1 MPQRYNTGNERP
13 SNAMKDLNDNAL
25 AFDDYMNSDSDT
37 FIDRLGEEKDSL
49 SGSVKKIS
57 TAADDVVESARQN
70 LIPLSRQY
78 MTLADAQADIANIPE
93 GSTTYY
99 RSPDDSALAVEVIN
113 NGGTLQPTG
122 RKMPSQSYLDS
133 VSAVTGQ
140 IYSDVGRGSLVINYF
155 DKERT
160 TDGFAVGTTGSLVAN
175 AAYYASDMI
184 PALGN
189 TQYVFAVNVS
199 QLAFYDLQGTF
210 ISYVAG
216 AAAGA
221 AFTTPARTRYIRFSQ
236 TLSTG
241 KNAQMLLKGTAVP
254 THYVGAGLVDPFS
267 AKRTALAQAIDISA
281 RANALVRNLFDKN
294 RANDGYA
301 LSTNGSL
308 TANAAY
314 FVTDYIP
321 VLPGE
326 AYILSSG
333 TQVLCFYDPDLSKT
347 SNITVAA
354 ATSFTVPAGS
364 YYLRFQSTPL
374 TAKDSLMVIRGTSL
388 PTSYV
393 GFGALTTAEATAITQ
408 SISWGIADG
417 TLAAIRNMFN
427 KDVALDNYA
436 LATSGT
442 PYAANNYFVTGW
454 IPVKP
459 SQQYIMN
466 AASGVAVFFDANK
479 AKVSNGT
486 IANGTVFTTPAGAAF
501 VRFQVLGLTVKN
513 TLMMVEGT
521 VLPASY
527 LSFGSP
533 TSTYVDT
540 QALTVA
546 RSVALSLQPQQV
558 NLFDKS
564 LAMLDT
570 AVSYQTGGT
579 SAAAGYFATPKM
591 MVTPGDWFVS
601 TYGSG
606 GGAFYKIDGTFL
618 SGFQNLVANTP
629 YAVPENAYYVRFQVL
644 GLARLES
651 LMVSPGQTVPSGY
664 VPFGGKTATLPW
676 QGKKIIW
683 LGDSITNNRL
693 YEPYVLAGTGMTEL
707 ANYGVPGQTVRTMA
721 DSLTAET
728 IANADFISILG
739 GTNDYGGNVRLG
751 TIADATSAYDET
763 ANGRSFYHNVFY
775 VLDKIYTLKPS
786 VRVVF
791 STPMKRGQTDGQS
804 VVYPAANA
812 AGFFLEQYV
821 QAIKDVCSMFSVP
834 VCDLFN
840 NSGIN
845 LYNLSIYTNDNLHPN
860 AAGSALHARPM
871 IAKFNSA

>member
-1 MPQRYNTGNERP
+1 MAELPTPTQKAVP
-13 SNAMKDLNDNAL
+13 SDDIRDHVYAGGMLDKVVTSTDLT
-25 AFDDYMNSDSDT
+25 YT
-37 FIDRLGEEKDSL
+37 DRLGGVHYTVDGIKAEGDKVAEE
-49 SGSVKKIS
+49 
-57 TAADDVVESARQN
+57 TRQN

-78 MTLADAQADIANIPE
+78 MTLAAAQADIANIPE

-122 RKMPSQSYLDS
+122 RQMPSQSYLDS

-241 KNAQMLLKGTAVP
+241 KSGQMLIKGTSLP
-254 THYVGAGLVDPFS
+254 TGYIGAGLVDPFT
-267 AKRTALAQAIDISA
+267 AKRVALAQAIDISS

-354 ATSFTVPAGS
+354 ATAFTVPTGS

-374 TAKDSLMVIRGTSL
+374 SGKESLMVIRGTSL
-388 PTSYV
+388 PSSYV
-393 GFGALTTAEATAITQ
+393 GFGVLTTAEATAITQ

-417 TLAAIRNMFN
+417 TLAAVRNMF
-427 KDVALDNYA
+427 DRDIALDNYA

-521 VLPASY
+521 ALPASY

-540 QALTVA
+540 KSLTVA
-546 RSVALSLQPQQV
+546 RSVALSLQKVAV
-558 NLFDKS
+558 NLYNS
-564 LAMLDT
+564 ELALTDT
-570 AVSYQTGGT
+570 GVSYQTGGLT
-579 SAAAGYFATPKM
+579 SSAGYFATPKM

-629 YAVPENAYYVRFQVL
+629 YAVPDNAYFVRFQVYNL
-644 GLARLES
+644 TRLNS
-651 LMVSPGQTVPSGY
+651 LMVSPGQTVPAGY
-664 VPFGGKTATLPW
+664 VPFGGQAQELPW
-676 QGKKIIW
+676 QGKGIGF
-683 LGDSITNNRL
+683 LGDSITNTGNYIAPLLSR
-693 YEPYVLAGTGMTEL
+693 TGMRQI
-707 ANYGVPGQTVRTMA
+707 ANYGVPGQGVRTMA
-721 DSLTAET
+721 DSLNATT
-728 IANADFISILG
+728 IDAMDFISILG
-739 GTNDYGGNVRLG
+739 GTNDYGGNRRLG
-751 TIADATSAYDET
+751 TIADARADYDDT
-763 ANGRSFYHNVFY
+763 TVKSFYYDVFF
-775 VLDKIYTLKPS
+775 VLNKIYTLKPT
-786 VRVVF
+786 VRVMF
-791 STPMKRGQTDGQS
+791 STPMKRGAFESQP
-804 VVYPAANA
+804 VYPAANS
-812 AGFFLEQYV
+812 AGFTLPQYV
-821 QAIKDVCSMFSVP
+821 QAIKEVCSLFSVP
-834 VCDLFN
+834 VCDLFAE
-840 NSGIN
+840 SGLN
-845 LYNLSIYTNDNLHPN
+845 LYNLSVYTGDNLHPN
-860 AAGSALHARPM
+860 AAGGELMARRM
-871 IAKFNSA
+871 ASVVNML

>member
-1 MPQRYNTGNERP
+1 MAFNPELGSTSP
-13 SNAMKDLNDNAL
+13 AVLLDNAERL
-25 AFDDYMNSDSDT
+25 DKLVNGPALTEPDRAGDDLDT
-37 FIDRLGEEKDSL
+37 WRGMMAKNEALTEE
-49 SGSVKKIS
+49 
-57 TAADDVVESARQN
+57 TRQN

-78 MTLADAQADIANIPE
+78 ATLAAAQADIANIPV

-113 NGGTLQPTG
+113 NAGTLQPTG
-122 RKMPSQSYLDS
+122 RQMPSKSYLDS

-160 TDGFAVGTTGSLVAN
+160 TDGFAVGSTGSLVAN
-175 AAYYASDMI
+175 AAYFVSDMI
-184 PALGN
+184 PALDG

-199 QLAFYDLQGTF
+199 QLAFYDLQGNF

-216 AAAGA
+216 ATAGTV
-221 AFTTPARTRYIRFSQ
+221 FTTPARTRYIRFSQ

-241 KNAQMLLKGTAVP
+241 KSGQMLIKGTSLPAG
-254 THYVGAGLVDPFS
+254 YIGAGLVDPFS
-267 AKRTALAQAIDISA
+267 AKRTALEQAIDISS

-308 TANAAY
+308 TANASY

-326 AYILSSG
+326 SYILSSG
-333 TQVLCFYDPDLSKT
+333 TQVLCFYDPDLNKT
-347 SNITVAA
+347 SNITVSA
-354 ATSFTVPAGS
+354 ATTFTVPTGS
-364 YYLRFQSTPL
+364 CYLRFQSTPL
-374 TAKDSLMVIRGTSL
+374 SGKESLMVVRGTSL
-388 PTSYV
+388 PSSYV

-436 LATSGT
+436 LATTGA

-501 VRFQVLGLTVKN
+501 VRFQVYGLSAKN
-513 TLMMVEGT
+513 TLMMVEGSA
-521 VLPASY
+521 LPASY

-540 QALTVA
+540 KSLTVA
-546 RSVALSLQPQQV
+546 RSVALSLQKVAV
-558 NLFDKS
+558 NLYNS
-564 LAMLDT
+564 ELAQTDRG
-570 AVSYQTGGT
+570 VSYQTGGLT
-579 SAAAGYFATPKM
+579 SSAGYFATPMM

-629 YAVPENAYYVRFQVL
+629 YAVPDNAYFVRFQVYNL
-644 GLARLES
+644 TRLNS
-651 LMVSPGQTVPSGY
+651 LMVSPGQAVPAGY
-664 VPFGGKTATLPW
+664 VPFGGQGQELPW
-676 QGKKIIW
+676 QGKGIGF
-683 LGDSITNNRL
+683 LGDSITNTGNYIAPLLSR
-693 YEPYVLAGTGMTEL
+693 TGMRQI
-707 ANYGVPGQTVRTMA
+707 ANYGVPGQGVRTMA
-721 DSLTAET
+721 DSLNATT
-728 IANADFISILG
+728 IDAMDFISILG
-739 GTNDYGGNVRLG
+739 GTNDYGGNRRLG
-751 TIADATSAYDET
+751 TIADARADYDYT
-763 ANGRSFYHNVFY
+763 TVKSFYYDVFF
-775 VLDKIYTLKPS
+775 VLNKIYTLKPT
-786 VRVVF
+786 VRVMF
-791 STPMKRGQTDGQS
+791 STPMKRGAFESQP
-804 VVYPAANA
+804 VYPAANS
-812 AGFFLEQYV
+812 AGFTLPQYV
-821 QAIKDVCSMFSVP
+821 QAIREVCALFSVP
-834 VCDLFN
+834 VCDLFAE
-840 NSGIN
+840 SGIN
-845 LYNLSIYTNDNLHPN
+845 LYNLSLYTGDNLHPN
-860 AAGSALHARPM
+860 AAGGELIARRM
-871 IAKFNSA
+871 ASVVNML

>member
-1 MPQRYNTGNERP
+1 MAFNPELGSTSP
-13 SNAMKDLNDNAL
+13 AVLVDNAERL
-25 AFDDYMNSDSDT
+25 DKLVNGDAAT
-37 FIDRLGEEKDSL
+37 VPDRAGDPLYSWRG
-49 SGSVKKIS
+49 IH
-57 TAADDVVESARQN
+57 QN

-78 MTLADAQADIANIPE
+78 MTLAAAQADIANIPV

-113 NGGTLQPTG
+113 NAGTLVATG

-140 IYSDVGRGSLVINYF
+140 IYSDVGRGPLVINYF
-155 DKERT
+155 DKART
-160 TDGFAVGTTGSLVAN
+160 TDGFAVSSTGSLVAN
-175 AAYYASDMI
+175 AAYFASDMI
-184 PALGN
+184 PALDN
-189 TQYVFAVNVS
+189 TQYVFAINVS
-199 QLAFYDLQGTF
+199 QLAFYDVQGNF
-210 ISYVAG
+210 ISYQAG
-216 AAAGA
+216 AAAGSS
-221 AFTTPARTRYIRFSQ
+221 FTTPAKTRYIRFSQ

-241 KNAQMLLKGTAVP
+241 KSGQMLIKGTSLPAG
-254 THYVGAGLVDPFS
+254 YIGAGLVDPFS
-267 AKRTALAQAIDISA
+267 AKRTALAQAIDISS

-308 TANAAY
+308 TANASY

-326 AYILSSG
+326 SYILSSG
-333 TQVLCFYDPDLSKT
+333 TQALCFYDPDLSKT

-354 ATSFTVPAGS
+354 ATTFTVPTGS

-374 TAKDSLMVIRGTSL
+374 SGKESLMVVRGTSL
-388 PTSYV
+388 PSSYV

-417 TLAAIRNMFN
+417 TLAAVRNMFN
-427 KDVALDNYA
+427 KDIALDNYA

-442 PYAANNYFVTGW
+442 PYVANNYFVTGW

-459 SQQYIMN
+459 AQQYIMN

-501 VRFQVLGLTVKN
+501 VRFQVYGLAAKN
-513 TLMMVEGT
+513 TLMMVEGSA
-521 VLPASY
+521 LPASY

>member
-1 MPQRYNTGNERP
+1 MAYVPPVGQTTDPDIFMENVKRADQLISGPAGTVPDRGGEPLDTWRQMM
-13 SNAMKDLNDNAL
+13 AKND
-25 AFDDYMNSDSDT
+25 
-37 FIDRLGEEKDSL
+37 E
-49 SGSVKKIS
+49 V
-57 TAADDVVESARQN
+57 RQN
-70 LIPLSRQY
+70 LIPLSKQY
-78 MTLADAQADIANIPE
+78 QTLAAAQADIVNIPP

-122 RKMPSQSYLDS
+122 RQMPSKSYLDS

-241 KNAQMLLKGTAVP
+241 KSGQMLIKGTSLP
-254 THYVGAGLVDPFS
+254 TGYIGAGLVDPFT
-267 AKRTALAQAIDISA
+267 AKRVALAQAIDISS

-354 ATSFTVPAGS
+354 ATAFTVPTGS

-374 TAKDSLMVIRGTSL
+374 SGKESLMVIRGTSL
-388 PTSYV
+388 PSSYV
-393 GFGALTTAEATAITQ
+393 GFGVLTTAEATAITQ

-417 TLAAIRNMFN
+417 TLAAVRNMF
-427 KDVALDNYA
+427 DRDIALDNYA

-486 IANGTVFTTPAGAAF
+486 IANGAVFTTPSGAVY
-501 VRFQVLGLTVKN
+501 VRFQVYGLAAKN
-513 TLMMVEGT
+513 TLMMVEGSA
-521 VLPASY
+521 LPASY

>member
-1 MPQRYNTGNERP
+1 MAEDG
-13 SNAMKDLNDNAL
+13 
-25 AFDDYMNSDSDT
+25 
-37 FIDRLGEEKDSL
+37 
-49 SGSVKKIS
+49 
-57 TAADDVVESARQN
+57 TAVVEKTRQN

-78 MTLADAQADIANIPE
+78 MTLADAQTDIANIPA

-99 RSPDDSALAVEVIN
+99 RSPDDSALAIEVMN
-113 NGGTLQPTG
+113 VGGTLQPTG
-122 RKMPSQSYLDS
+122 RQMPSKSYLDS
-133 VSAVTGQ
+133 VSEVTGQ

-160 TDGFAVGTTGSLVAN
+160 TDGFAVGSTGSLVAN
-175 AAYYASDMI
+175 AAYFVSDMI
-184 PALGN
+184 PALDG

-199 QLAFYDLQGTF
+199 QLAFYDLQGNF

-216 AAAGA
+216 ATAGA
-221 AFTTPARTRYIRFSQ
+221 VFTTPARTRYIRFSQ

-241 KNAQMLLKGTAVP
+241 KSGQMLIKGTSLPAG
-254 THYVGAGLVDPFS
+254 YIGAGLVDPFS
-267 AKRTALAQAIDISA
+267 AKRTALAQAIDISS
-281 RANALVRNLFDKN
+281 RSNALVRNLFDKN

-308 TANAAY
+308 TANASY

-326 AYILSSG
+326 SYILSSG
-333 TQVLCFYDPDLSKT
+333 TQVLCFYDPDLNKT

-354 ATSFTVPAGS
+354 ATAFTVPTGS

-374 TAKDSLMVIRGTSL
+374 SGKESLMVVRGTSL
-388 PTSYV
+388 PSSYV

-436 LATSGT
+436 LATTGA

-501 VRFQVLGLTVKN
+501 VRFQVYGLSAKN
-513 TLMMVEGT
+513 TLMMVEGSA
-521 VLPASY
+521 LPASY

-540 QALTVA
+540 KSLTVA
-546 RSVALSLQPQQV
+546 RSVALSLQKVAV
-558 NLFDKS
+558 NLYNS
-564 LAMLDT
+564 ELAQTDRG
-570 AVSYQTGGT
+570 VSYQTGGLT
-579 SAAAGYFATPKM
+579 SSAGYFATPMM

-629 YAVPENAYYVRFQVL
+629 YAVPDNAYFVRFQVYNL
-644 GLARLES
+644 TRLNS
-651 LMVSPGQTVPSGY
+651 LMVSPGQAVPAGY
-664 VPFGGKTATLPW
+664 VPFGGQGQELPW
-676 QGKKIIW
+676 QGKGIGF
-683 LGDSITNNRL
+683 LGDSITNTGNYIAPLLSR
-693 YEPYVLAGTGMTEL
+693 TGMRQI
-707 ANYGVPGQTVRTMA
+707 ANYGVPGQGVRTMA
-721 DSLTAET
+721 DSLNATT
-728 IANADFISILG
+728 IDAMDFISILG
-739 GTNDYGGNVRLG
+739 GTNDYGGNRRLG
-751 TIADATSAYDET
+751 TIADARADYDDT
-763 ANGRSFYHNVFY
+763 TVKSFYYDVFF
-775 VLDKIYTLKPS
+775 VLNKIYTLKPA
-786 VRVVF
+786 VRVMF
-791 STPMKRGQTDGQS
+791 STPMKRGAFESQP
-804 VVYPAANA
+804 VYPAANS
-812 AGFFLEQYV
+812 AGFTLPQYV
-821 QAIKDVCSMFSVP
+821 QAIKEVCALFSVP
-834 VCDLFN
+834 VCDLFAE
-840 NSGIN
+840 SGLN
-845 LYNLSIYTNDNLHPN
+845 LYNLSVYTGDNLHPN
-860 AAGSALHARPM
+860 AAGGELMARRM
-871 IAKFNSA
+871 AGSINQL

>member
-1 MPQRYNTGNERP
+1 MAELPTPTQKTVP
-13 SNAMKDLNDNAL
+13 SDDIGDHIYAGGMLDKVVTSTDLT
-25 AFDDYMNSDSDT
+25 YT
-37 FIDRLGEEKDSL
+37 DRLGGEHYTVDGIKAEGDK
-49 SGSVKKIS
+49 
-57 TAADDVVESARQN
+57 VVEETRQN
-70 LIPLSRQY
+70 LIPLSKQY
-78 MTLADAQADIANIPE
+78 QTLAAAQADIANIPE

-308 TANAAY
+308 TANASY

-326 AYILSSG
+326 SYILSSG

-354 ATSFTVPAGS
+354 ATAFTVPTGS

-374 TAKDSLMVIRGTSL
+374 SGKESLMVIRGTSL
-388 PTSYV
+388 PSSYV

-417 TLAAIRNMFN
+417 TLAAVRNMFN
-427 KDVALDNYA
+427 KDIALDNYA

-442 PYAANNYFVTGW
+442 PYVANNYFVTGW

-459 SQQYIMN
+459 AQQYIMN

-521 VLPASY
+521 ALPASY

-540 QALTVA
+540 KSLTVA
-546 RSVALSLQPQQV
+546 RSVALSLQKVAV
-558 NLFDKS
+558 NLYNS
-564 LAMLDT
+564 ELALTDT
-570 AVSYQTGGT
+570 GVSYQTGGLT
-579 SAAAGYFATPKM
+579 SSAGYFATPKM

-629 YAVPENAYYVRFQVL
+629 YAVPDNAYFVQFQVYNL
-644 GLARLES
+644 TRLNS
-651 LMVSPGQTVPSGY
+651 LMVSPGQTVPAGY
-664 VPFGGKTATLPW
+664 VPFGGQAQELPW
-676 QGKKIIW
+676 QGKGVGF
-683 LGDSITNNRL
+683 LGDSITNTGNYIAPLLSR
-693 YEPYVLAGTGMTEL
+693 TGMRQI
-707 ANYGVPGQTVRTMA
+707 ANYGVPGQGVRTMA
-721 DSLTAET
+721 DSL
-728 IANADFISILG
+728 NATTVDAMDFISILG
-739 GTNDYGGNVRLG
+739 GTNDYGGNRRLG
-751 TIADATSAYDET
+751 TIADARADYDDAT
-763 ANGRSFYHNVFY
+763 VKSFYYDVFY
-775 VLDKIYTLKPS
+775 VLNKIYTLKPS
-786 VRVVF
+786 VRVMF
-791 STPMKRGQTDGQS
+791 STPMKRGAFESQP
-804 VVYPAANA
+804 VYPAANS
-812 AGFFLEQYV
+812 AGFTLPQYV
-821 QAIKDVCSMFSVP
+821 QAIREVCALFSVP
-834 VCDLFN
+834 VCDLFAE
-840 NSGIN
+840 SGIN
-845 LYNLSIYTNDNLHPN
+845 LYNLSLYTGDNLHPN
-860 AAGSALHARPM
+860 AAGGELIARRM
-871 IAKFNSA
+871 ASVVNML

>member
-1 MPQRYNTGNERP
+1 MAELPTPTQKTVP
-13 SNAMKDLNDNAL
+13 SDDIGDHIYAGGMLDKVVTSTDLT
-25 AFDDYMNSDSDT
+25 YT
-37 FIDRLGEEKDSL
+37 DRLGGEHYTVDGIKAEGDK
-49 SGSVKKIS
+49 
-57 TAADDVVESARQN
+57 VVEETRQN
-70 LIPLSRQY
+70 LIPLSKQY
-78 MTLADAQADIANIPE
+78 QTLAAAQADIANIPE

-308 TANAAY
+308 TANASY

-326 AYILSSG
+326 SYILSSG

-354 ATSFTVPAGS
+354 ATAFTVPTGS

-374 TAKDSLMVIRGTSL
+374 SGKESLMVIRGTSL
-388 PTSYV
+388 PSSYV

-417 TLAAIRNMFN
+417 TLAAVRNMFN
-427 KDVALDNYA
+427 KDIALDNYA

-442 PYAANNYFVTGW
+442 PYVANNYFVTGW

-459 SQQYIMN
+459 AQQYIMN

-521 VLPASY
+521 ALPASY
-527 LSFGSP
+527 MSFGSP

-540 QALTVA
+540 KSLTVA
-546 RSVALSLQPQQV
+546 RSVALSLQKVAV
-558 NLFDKS
+558 NLYNS
-564 LAMLDT
+564 ELALTDT
-570 AVSYQTGGT
+570 GVSYQTGGLT
-579 SAAAGYFATPKM
+579 SSAGYFATPKM

-629 YAVPENAYYVRFQVL
+629 YAVPDNAYFVQFQVYNL
-644 GLARLES
+644 TRLNS
-651 LMVSPGQTVPSGY
+651 LMVSPGQTVPAGY
-664 VPFGGKTATLPW
+664 VPFGGQAQELPW
-676 QGKKIIW
+676 QGKGVGF
-683 LGDSITNNRL
+683 LGDSITNTGNYIAPLLSR
-693 YEPYVLAGTGMTEL
+693 TGMRQI
-707 ANYGVPGQTVRTMA
+707 ANYGVPGQGVRTMA
-721 DSLTAET
+721 DSL
-728 IANADFISILG
+728 NATTVDAMDFISILG
-739 GTNDYGGNVRLG
+739 GTNDYGGNRRLG
-751 TIADATSAYDET
+751 TIADARADYDDAT
-763 ANGRSFYHNVFY
+763 VKSFYYDVFY
-775 VLDKIYTLKPS
+775 VLNKIYTLKPS
-786 VRVVF
+786 VRVMF
-791 STPMKRGQTDGQS
+791 STPMKRGAFESQP
-804 VVYPAANA
+804 VYPAANS
-812 AGFFLEQYV
+812 AGFTLPQYV
-821 QAIKDVCSMFSVP
+821 QAIREVCALFSVP
-834 VCDLFN
+834 VCDLFAE
-840 NSGIN
+840 SGIN
-845 LYNLSIYTNDNLHPN
+845 LYNLSLYTGDNLHPN
-860 AAGSALHARPM
+860 AAGGELIARRM
-871 IAKFNSA
+871 ASVVNML

>member
-1 MPQRYNTGNERP
+1 MLDKAATSTELTYT
-13 SNAMKDLNDNAL
+13 
-25 AFDDYMNSDSDT
+25 
-37 FIDRLGEEKDSL
+37 DRLGGEHYTIDGIKAEGDR
-49 SGSVKKIS
+49 
-57 TAADDVVESARQN
+57 VVEETRQN

-78 MTLADAQADIANIPE
+78 MTLAAAQADIANIPL
-93 GSTTYY
+93 GSSTYV
-99 RSPDDSALAVEVIN
+99 RSPDGSSLADEYIN
-113 NGGTLQPTG
+113 NAGTLVATG

-236 TLSTG
+236 TLSTR
-241 KNAQMLLKGTAVP
+241 KNAQMLLKGTTVP
-254 THYVGAGLVDPFS
+254 ADYVGAGLVDPFS

-308 TANAAY
+308 TANASY

-326 AYILSSG
+326 SYMLSSG

-347 SNITVAA
+347 SNITVTA
-354 ATSFTVPAGS
+354 ATAFTVPAGS

-374 TAKDSLMVIRGTSL
+374 SGKESLMVIRGTTL
-388 PTSYV
+388 PSSYI
-393 GFGALTTAEATAITQ
+393 GFGTLTTAEVTTLSQKIA
-408 SISWGIADG
+408 WGITDG
-417 TLAAIRNMFN
+417 TLAAVRNMFN
-427 KDVALDNYA
+427 RDIALDNYA
-436 LATSGT
+436 LSTGGT

-466 AASGVAVFFDANK
+466 AASGVVVFFDVNK

-486 IANGTVFTTPAGAAF
+486 IANGTVFTTPSDAVY
-501 VRFQVLGLTVKN
+501 VRFQVYNLAAKN
-513 TLMMVEGT
+513 TLMMVEGSA
-521 VLPASY
+521 LPASY
-527 LSFGSP
+527 LSFGAP
-533 TSTYVDT
+533 TSTYVDR
-540 QALTVA
+540 QALITA
-546 RSVALSLQPQQV
+546 RSVALSLQKVAV
-558 NLFDKS
+558 NLYNS
-564 LAMLDT
+564 ELALTDT
-570 AVSYQTGGT
+570 GVSYQTGGLT
-579 SAAAGYFATPKM
+579 SSAGYFATPKM

-606 GGAFYKIDGTFL
+606 GGAFYGLDGTFL

-629 YAVPENAYYVRFQVL
+629 YAVPDNAYFVRFQVYNL
-644 GLARLES
+644 TRLNS
-651 LMVSPGQTVPSGY
+651 LMVSPGQTVPAGY
-664 VPFGGKTATLPW
+664 VPFGGQAQELPW
-676 QGKKIIW
+676 QGKGIGF
-683 LGDSITNNRL
+683 LGDSITNTGNYIAPLLSR
-693 YEPYVLAGTGMTEL
+693 TGMVQI
-707 ANYGVPGQTVRTMA
+707 ANYGVPGQGVRTMA
-721 DSLTAET
+721 DSLNATT
-728 IANADFISILG
+728 IDAMDFISILG
-739 GTNDYGGNVRLG
+739 GTNDYGGNRRLG
-751 TIADATSAYDET
+751 TIADARADYDDT
-763 ANGRSFYHNVFY
+763 TVKSFYYDVFY
-775 VLDKIYTLKPS
+775 VLDKIYTLKPN
-786 VRVVF
+786 VRVMF
-791 STPMKRGQTDGQS
+791 STPLKRGAFENQP
-804 VVYPAANA
+804 VYPAANS
-812 AGFFLEQYV
+812 AGFTLPQYV
-821 QAIKDVCSMFSVP
+821 QAIKEVCVLFSVP
-834 VCDLFN
+834 VCDLFAE
-840 NSGIN
+840 SGLN
-845 LYNLSIYTNDNLHPN
+845 LYNLSVYTSDNLHPN
-860 AAGSALHARPM
+860 AAGGELMARRMASAINQL
-871 IAKFNSA
+871 